1 MQRSAAAKEMAPVH
15 AAGAV
20 AEPSGGG
27 SARSEILQIDG
38 LRDRGREAERPRK
51 RNEATTIFITGPI
64 LRSGYEASPIYG
76 KLFLIL
82 QPFGSL
88 KMAGR
93 KTHAVPFS
101 DDHGLAFLT
110 LAFLTSDSI
119 FMPELG
125 VRLTGSKLG
134 QEVVQTCS
142 PRKPATTTTTTI
154 TPMM

>member
-1 MQRSAAAKEMAPVH
+1 M
-15 AAGAV
+15 
-20 AEPSGGG
+20 
-27 SARSEILQIDG
+27 
-38 LRDRGREAERPRK
+38 
-51 RNEATTIFITGPI
+51 
-64 LRSGYEASPIYG
+64 
-76 KLFLIL
+76 L

-88 KMAGR
+88 NMAGR
-93 KTHAVPFS
+93 KTHAVPLS
-101 DDHGLAFLT
+101 DDHG

-125 VRLTGSKLG
+125 VRQTGSKLG